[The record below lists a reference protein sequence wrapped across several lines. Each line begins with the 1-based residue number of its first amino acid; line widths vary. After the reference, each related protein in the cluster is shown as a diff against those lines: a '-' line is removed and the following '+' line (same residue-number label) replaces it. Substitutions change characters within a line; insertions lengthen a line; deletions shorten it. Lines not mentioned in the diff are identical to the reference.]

1 MGLGWFGAPEH
12 NRWLAAETHALLRY
26 GRAAKVPAGFGWI
39 GEDGAVDASHPVEL
53 WITGRMTFAFSLG
66 TLMGIPGCRRFA
78 DHGVR
83 ALSRVMRDHEHG
95 GWYSAVGHELDAE
108 GHGVP
113 VDAQAHKECYQHAF
127 VLLAAATAK

>member
-1 MGLGWFGAPEH
+1 
-12 NRWLAAETHALLRY
+12 
-26 GRAAKVPAGFGWI
+26 
-39 GEDGAVDASHPVEL
+39 
-53 WITGRMTFAFSLG
+53 MTFAFSLG

-113 VDAQAHKECYQHAF
+113 VDAQARKECYQHAF
-127 VLLAAATAK
+127 VDFSFFSIKRNFQAKKEESIAIVIATPSVSKV